1 MTAISS
7 IRRVILCADGDSA
20 DIDLW
25 SNIPYLL
32 AAELER
38 RGIELIRINLQAP
51 WLLRRLW
58 RYSFGV
64 RHKLRHWR
72 TSVDF
77 YRSRTNHWFTT
88 RRLNRAVRRHG
99 GPGTLLINLS
109 ISAAPSCSPIPVV
122 LLSDW
127 SYEHYIADRL
137 GRGPDAAE
145 RSTIVRDTAAM
156 ARANLVVLLFPES
169 AARLQHQIPDGRF
182 RFHGHV
188 INDHPLAQAPPA
200 QAPAASV
207 HAPWRLLFVGRPR
220 YRQGLE
226 LLLAALALL
235 SSAAPLVPAWQ
246 LDVIGI
252 GPDDLSTPVDPALP
266 VHLHGYLSKADPAE
280 RHAYYALL
288 NQADLLI
295 NASSAWGGVS
305 ATVEAMHRR
314 TAVLTV
320 PYSEFQALFGST
332 IPFGAYLSELTP
344 AAVAAAITAILQD
357 PARLAQQQ
365 QAAHDAVQR
374 FSWQAFVDR
383 LLVELDALA
392 ASTSF
397 APALCAQDAVS

>member
-25 SNIPYLL
+25 SNIPFLL

-38 RGIELIRINLQAP
+38 RGIELIRLNLQAP

-64 RHKLRHWR
+64 RHKIRHWR

-88 RRLNRAVRRHG
+88 RRLNRAVRRYG
-99 GPGTLLINLS
+99 GPGSLLINLS
-109 ISAAPSCSPIPVV
+109 ISAAPSRSSIPVV

-127 SYEHYIADRL
+127 SYQHYIADRL

-145 RSTIVRDTAAM
+145 RSTIVRDNAAM

-182 RFHGHV
+182 RFLGHV
-188 INDHPLAQAPPA
+188 INDHPLAPAPPA

-207 HAPWRLLFVGRPR
+207 HVPWRLLFVGRPR

-235 SSAAPLVPAWQ
+235 PSAAPLVPAWQ

-252 GPDDLSTPVDPALP
+252 GPDDLSTPVDPALS
-266 VHLHGYLSKADPAE
+266 VRLHGYLSKADPAE

-295 NASSAWGGVS
+295 NASSTWGGVS

-314 TAVLTV
+314 TAVLTP
-320 PYSEFQALFGST
+320 PYAEFQAMFGASL
-332 IPFGAYLSELTP
+332 PFGEYLNDLSPEG
-344 AAVAAAITAILQD
+344 VASAIESQLLDAQ
-357 PARLAQQQ
+357 RLAQRQ
-365 QAAHDAVQR
+365 QAAHEAVQP
-374 FSWQAFVDR
+374 FHWQAFVER
-383 LLVELDALA
+383 LLGELEPLMVAGSTSLAPPALA
-392 ASTSF
+392 S
-397 APALCAQDAVS
+397 PC